1 MKSGPH
7 QKGNCPIPTCT
18 STKSRVKGRLRHIPN
33 KLKDLPSEAKEA
45 ILNEFKIAENAKK
58 CCSACFTRLTRR
70 IAQVTEN
77 QSSGIK
83 NEPQDHHGGQSSGS
97 NSPSIGWT
105 EDEIEVFKHC
115 LKSTGRNWAV
125 VSQKVNNSKTPEQCK
140 KFFYNNRKK
149 FQLDKLVTE
158 YKRSTLSGDQP
169 PTLSSDEESGSS
181 TSSCSPAA
189 PWSSASCA
197 CRWPGWPA
205 GTGLAK

>member
-1 MKSGPH
+1 MKRTFFSGKIQNSYLLFAVKSGPH

-125 VSQKVNNSKTPEQCK
+125 VSQKVNNSKI
-140 KFFYNNRKK
+140 FFFNFVPFDALITIYQIMSNSQKILN
-149 FQLDKLVTE
+149 
-158 YKRSTLSGDQP
+158 
-169 PTLSSDEESGSS
+169 
-181 TSSCSPAA
+181 
-189 PWSSASCA
+189 
-197 CRWPGWPA
+197 
-205 GTGLAK
+205 